1 MSPAFGA
8 TPFTAH
14 HARYS
19 PPPPYRAKL
28 ECRRAYGVLLSLTV
42 RCFELVAGLGA
53 CVAIT
58 FSACDAVDGQSA
70 QFVQLSTA
78 VPECRVRRIAA
89 AREGRSGLASG
100 TNTVT
105 SSPALPRR

>member
-19 PPPPYRAKL
+19 PPPPHRAKL

-58 FSACDAVDGQSA
+58 FSACDAVDEQSA
-70 QFVQLSTA
+70 QFVHEHNRLLQC
-78 VPECRVRRIAA
+78 PVRRRAA
-89 AREGRSGLASG
+89 LMLLRQ
-100 TNTVT
+100 
-105 SSPALPRR
+105 SS